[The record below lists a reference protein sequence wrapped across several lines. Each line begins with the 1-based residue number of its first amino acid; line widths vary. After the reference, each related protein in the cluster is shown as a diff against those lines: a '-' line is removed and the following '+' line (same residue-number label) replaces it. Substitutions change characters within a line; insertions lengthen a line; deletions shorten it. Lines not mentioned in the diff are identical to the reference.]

1 MSDKYTPLHGYKS
14 LENEV
19 NELESIDNWND
30 KINKM
35 KELKEKISV
44 EQEKL
49 NNLISSIVK
58 NDSSNENNV
67 KLSNSNDLDSLIQNF
82 KNEQNLDEKIKLY
95 HLISANIRDI
105 EKQIFE

>member
-1 MSDKYTPLHGYKS
+1 MSEIYKG

-35 KELKEKISV
+35 KELKEKINE

-49 NNLISSIVK
+49 NNLMSSIVK
-58 NDSSNENNV
+58 NELVQDENKSSDTQDI
-67 KLSNSNDLDSLIQNF
+67 DLDTLVQTF
-82 KNEQNLDEKIKLY
+82 KNSENLDEKIKLY
-95 HLISANIRDI
+95 HLISANIKDT
-105 EKQIFE
+105 EKQLFE